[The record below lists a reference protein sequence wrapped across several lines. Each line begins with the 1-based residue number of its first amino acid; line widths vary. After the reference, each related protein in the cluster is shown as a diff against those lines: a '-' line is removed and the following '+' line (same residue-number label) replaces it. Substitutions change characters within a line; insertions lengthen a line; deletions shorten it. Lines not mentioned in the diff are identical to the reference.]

1 MVTYESLVEEK
12 GYLFGYFFPLIV
24 NAPPSRSL
32 ELLISFVIEDRKVIL
47 CRSPRHLRI
56 RRVFILIFLLFLFFF
71 SFFVWI
77 AVSFR
82 PGLSHFPLS
91 SLLFFS
97 LVRNR
102 GWAEPHQERRPFPR
116 RGNFVYPKLGQ
127 VVDRGF
133 NVGDFCEIWK
143 GGRRLCAHGWL
154 CFVISFRGGRLCVAQ
169 CWWWSN
175 RFCAT
180 IGWKSCILE
189 MIDIVFDTFFQ
200 FIENFIEISFFLS
213 ERKKSQVPLMSL
225 ENFLNLFFQVINR
238 TKMKIR

>member
-1 MVTYESLVEEK
+1 MLTYELTEEK
-12 GYLFGYFFPLIV
+12 RYLFGYFFPLIV

-32 ELLISFVIEDRKVIL
+32 ELLISSVIEDRKVIL

-133 NVGDFCEIWK
+133 NVGDFCEI
-143 GGRRLCAHGWL
+143 
-154 CFVISFRGGRLCVAQ
+154 
-169 CWWWSN
+169 
-175 RFCAT
+175 
-180 IGWKSCILE
+180 
-189 MIDIVFDTFFQ
+189 
-200 FIENFIEISFFLS
+200 
-213 ERKKSQVPLMSL
+213 
-225 ENFLNLFFQVINR
+225 
-238 TKMKIR
+238 

>member
-32 ELLISFVIEDRKVIL
+32 ELLISSVIEDRKVIL

-77 AVSFR
+77 AASFR

-102 GWAEPHQERRPFPR
+102 GWAEPHQERSSLGEVILFTRSWARLLIEDSTLVIFAR
-116 RGNFVYPKLGQ
+116 FEREEEGCARTVDCALWFRSGEDDCVWRSVDDDRIDFVQRLDGKVAYSKWSILFLIHF
-127 VVDRGF
+127 F
-133 NVGDFCEIWK
+133 NLSK
-143 GGRRLCAHGWL
+143 
-154 CFVISFRGGRLCVAQ
+154 
-169 CWWWSN
+169 
-175 RFCAT
+175 
-180 IGWKSCILE
+180 IL
-189 MIDIVFDTFFQ
+189 
-200 FIENFIEISFFLS
+200 SKFLS
-213 ERKKSQVPLMSL
+213 FYRKERNHKC
-225 ENFLNLFFQVINR
+225 R
-238 TKMKIR
+238 

>member
-1 MVTYESLVEEK
+1 MVTYELTEEK
-12 GYLFGYFFPLIV
+12 RYLLD
-24 NAPPSRSL
+24 
-32 ELLISFVIEDRKVIL
+32 ISFLLSLTPLKKSRTTYFLRDR
-47 CRSPRHLRI
+47 RSKSHIVSIAQTFADPPPVHPYLPS
-56 RRVFILIFLLFLFFF
+56 FSLFFLFLFGLPPLFGPVFPIFPSLPSSF
-71 SFFVWI
+71 SRSWEIV
-77 AVSFR
+77 
-82 PGLSHFPLS
+82 GG
-91 SLLFFS
+91 
-97 LVRNR
+97 RN
-102 GWAEPHQERRPFPR
+102 PTERRPFPR

-127 VVDRGF
+127 LVDRGF

-238 TKMKIR
+238 IKMKIR

>member
-32 ELLISFVIEDRKVIL
+32 ELLISSVIEDRKVIL

-71 SFFVWI
+71 LFLFGLPSLFGPVFPIFPSLPSSFSRSWEIV
-77 AVSFR
+77 
-82 PGLSHFPLS
+82 GG
-91 SLLFFS
+91 
-97 LVRNR
+97 RN
-102 GWAEPHQERRPFPR
+102 PTERRPFPR